1 MDLEQVQV
9 EQALNDYRSSGHC
22 HYTCKKDNQAA
33 AEFLME
39 HRLKVTTR
47 ASHADEEAVLSEL
60 EKNAAYYLVH
70 YGDLS
75 WAGA

>member
-1 MDLEQVQV
+1 MVWHSGDQTLYPCRILEVDL
-9 EQALNDYRSSGHC
+9 N
-22 HYTCKKDNQAA
+22 HYP
-33 AEFLME
+33 